1 MITPV
6 FKVDQ
11 DNDSVTIVI
20 NTPYVRVRQSQF
32 TDYKYLTVFQ

>member
-1 MITPV
+1 MITPT

-20 NTPYVRVRQSQF
+20 NTPYVRVCYNKMSLIKRF
-32 TDYKYLTVFQ
+32 V